1 MEVDI
6 GGWLSI
12 FYQFGSTCSGASFCP
27 ANHPLAT
34 AFTPRRLHP
43 IRFAYYATIYLSLRS
58 LIPHRTPSR
67 PTSPFF
73 SPLEKENNKK
83 KKRSLTHQLGEAQ
96 LKKITSSLDTRAS
109 VKKPRSSK
117 FSKRYRNLVS
127 SHLID
132 HLWISSFEEGIRV
145 KSPLESKV
153 LVFREL
159 TSRQRDARNA
169 RKTTRRDQTVDA
181 YGISDLKTLCC
192 FRWASSHAPH
202 PVFHTRWIPPPS
214 HLPSPSPSTRSLTA
228 TDQNFE
234 IARSS
239 G

>member
-1 MEVDI
+1 MAVD
-6 GGWLSI
+6 
-12 FYQFGSTCSGASFCP
+12 YQFSTNLVPLVAAPAFVPLITPWLPLSPPAGYIRSALHITPRYISLSALSFRT
-27 ANHPLAT
+27 ALHLA
-34 AFTPRRLHP
+34 PRRLSFHP
-43 IRFAYYATIYLSLRS
+43 SKKKII
-58 LIPHRTPSR
+58 
-67 PTSPFF
+67 
-73 SPLEKENNKK
+73 KK

-132 HLWISSFEEGIRV
+132 HVRIGSFEEEGIRV

-192 FRWASSHAPH
+192 FR
-202 PVFHTRWIPPPS
+202 
-214 HLPSPSPSTRSLTA
+214 
-228 TDQNFE
+228 
-234 IARSS
+234 
-239 G
+239 

>member
-73 SPLEKENNKK
+73 SPLEKENNKRK
-83 KKRSLTHQLGEAQ
+83 KKTFAHPPAGWGAIE
-96 LKKITSSLDTRAS
+96 KD
-109 VKKPRSSK
+109 
-117 FSKRYRNLVS
+117 NLVTWHS
-127 SHLID
+127 RECQKTTILEIFQEISKSHLID
-132 HLWISSFEEGIRV
+132 HLRIGSFEEGIRV